1 MEYRALI
8 AIAVIAIVVAVVV
21 ASRTAPKKSAME
33 TQKTLYLRTMWG
45 LANRLRTMRVALD
58 VCRALGWRLVVVH
71 VDDKGYEGAPPEDLF
86 VVPGI
91 EYAKAV
97 PRGTKTIAYNVK
109 NDCSLDMSLEKIRI
123 RAEGLPAVCI
133 YACGLKVAGIPDES
147 VMYETMRATPKVLE
161 ACSIALKALETTKN
175 PVGVHIRQGSVPD
188 FKLGYFFGKWENS
201 DQSVMPIGCCVNDN
215 KQKIPCPE
223 NAPIAERF
231 VEKMKAMPKDAIFF
245 VCSDR
250 PGCIEYLEDVFPGRI
265 ATNAWVDTFDNDA
278 FGAFCDWYC
287 LSMCSTLILSGTS
300 SFSREAE
307 MKSGAATHY
316 V

>member
-1 MEYRALI
+1 MSYLAFI
-8 AIAVIAIVVAVVV
+8 ATAVFVAIVAAVVLMK
-21 ASRTAPKKSAME
+21 TPKNSAME
-33 TQKTLYLRTMWG
+33 TQKTLYLSTMWG
-45 LANRLRTMRVALD
+45 LGNRLRTMRVALD

-71 VDDKGYEGAPPEDLF
+71 VADKGYEGAPPDDLF

-91 EYAKAV
+91 EYARAV
-97 PRGTKTIAYNVK
+97 PTGTKTIAYNVK

-123 RAEGLPAVCI
+123 EAEGPPAVCI
-133 YACGLKVAGIPDES
+133 YACGLKVAGLADES
-147 VMYETMRATPKVLE
+147 AMYKFMRPTPEVIA
-161 ACSIALKALETTKN
+161 ACSIALKALESTKF

-188 FKLGYFFGKWENS
+188 FKLGYFFGRWENS

-215 KQKIPCPE
+215 KHTATCPE
-223 NAPIAERF
+223 SAPIADRF
-231 VEKMKAMPKDAIFF
+231 VEKMKAMPEDAVFF

-250 PGCIEYLEDVFPGRI
+250 PGCIEYLQDVFPGRI

-287 LSMCSTLILSGTS
+287 LSMCSTLILSGKS

-307 MKSGAATHY
+307 MKSGAVTHY